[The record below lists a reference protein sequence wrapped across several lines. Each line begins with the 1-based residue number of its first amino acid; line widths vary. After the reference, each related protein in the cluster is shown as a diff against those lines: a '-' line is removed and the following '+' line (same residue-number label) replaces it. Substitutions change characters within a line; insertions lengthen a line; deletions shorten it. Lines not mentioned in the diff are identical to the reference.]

1 MPTFYS
7 DDLADKNRVDPHFC
21 DDNEMKHFQHND
33 SDVYVKHRWFFYSLE
48 SSELTCPTLWFST
61 VCCSLSGVFGFSE
74 LVEKLQLKPFRQQ
87 KLPCSREVC
96 SPPLKGSRSKSSE
109 ENICWKQSVFIFS
122 CLVTTWIA
130 AVCRAGPSPQRHLEI
145 RYKLLIPVHTID
157 NVSESDS
164 KQDQ

>member
-74 LVEKLQLKPFRQQ
+74 LVEKLQLKLFRQQ

-96 SPPLKGSRSKSSE
+96 SPPLKGLRSKSSE
-109 ENICWKQSVFIFS
+109 EKAECVYFFLPCNDMNSCCVQSRTESAASPGDPIQAADS
-122 CLVTTWIA
+122 CA
-130 AVCRAGPSPQRHLEI
+130 HYRQR
-145 RYKLLIPVHTID
+145 VW
-157 NVSESDS
+157 VWF
-164 KQDQ
+164 